1 MQKNSG
7 IVSKEIKSLSVFWFN
22 ETTKKLLE
30 GSFKYPDKIR
40 MSIHKFNNRK
50 RSVSMTNIRVK
61 IIEMAIFNALEPQ
74 FEGYYVWENISE
86 KIYNLEV
93 KKNKVCSNYKTIA
106 TLMGETHYFKK
117 RIICPT
123 IFYPENYGFRPK
135 KSAHQAL
142 KTIKH

>member
-1 MQKNSG
+1 MN
-7 IVSKEIKSLSVFWFN
+7 SLSAFWFN

-40 MSIHKFNNRK
+40 MSIHTIHNRK
-50 RSVSMTNIRVK
+50 RLASMTNVRVK
-61 IIEMAIFNALEPQ
+61 IIEMAIFNVLEPQ

-86 KIYNLEV
+86 KIYSREV
-93 KKNKVCSNYKTIA
+93 QKNNACSNYKTI
-106 TLMGETHYFKK
+106 TTFTGETFYFKK
-117 RIICPT
+117 KIKCPT

-142 KTIKH
+142 KTVKH